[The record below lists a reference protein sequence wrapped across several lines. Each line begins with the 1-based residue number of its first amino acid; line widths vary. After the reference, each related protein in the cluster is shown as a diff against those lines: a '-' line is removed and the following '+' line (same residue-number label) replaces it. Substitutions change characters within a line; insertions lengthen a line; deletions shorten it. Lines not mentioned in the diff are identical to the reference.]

1 MWFHLLPDSRVLLL
15 SKGVFHQ
22 KPVFRGPN
30 RRLFAQWGSGFIRLG
45 SQDSTPAPGV
55 NLVALDLPFK
65 PEYEKPLPHPLV
77 PENYDG
83 QARR

>member
-1 MWFHLLPDSRVLLL
+1 MWFHLLPDSRALLL

-45 SQDSTPAPGV
+45 SGDSTSCPGV
-55 NLVALDLPFK
+55 ALVSLDLPFE
-65 PEYEKPLPHPLV
+65 PEYEKPLPNPLV
-77 PENYDG
+77 PKGYGDG
-83 QARR
+83 QA

>member
-1 MWFHLLPDSRVLLL
+1 MWFHAIPDARVLLS

-30 RRLFAQWGSGFIRLG
+30 RRLFAQWGSG
-45 SQDSTPAPGV
+45 DSTSAPGV

-65 PEYEKPLPHPLV
+65 PLPNPLV
-77 PENYDG
+77 PESFING
-83 QARR
+83 QG

>member
-1 MWFHLLPDSRVLLL
+1 MWFYAIPDARVLLS

-45 SQDSTPAPGV
+45 SQDSTSASGV

-65 PEYEKPLPHPLV
+65 PEYEKPLPNPLV
-77 PENYDG
+77 PESFING
-83 QARR
+83 QG